1 MVKAQTTTTEPQPRR
16 QAMKEHTIFV
26 GLDVHKDSIDVAI
39 AEGGGN
45 REVRHCGTVGG
56 DLAALDKA
64 IRRLRSRGAVLR
76 VVYEA
81 GPCGYEIYRHLTRE
95 GIDCVV
101 VAPSLVPKRSGDR
114 VKTDRRDA
122 LTLARLHR
130 AGELTAVYVPRQE
143 DEAMRDLVRA
153 REDAKEAERTAKQR
167 LGAFLLRH
175 GIRYTGK
182 KAWTRPHRRWLS
194 GLSFAHPAQQ
204 IAFQEYVDTIEE
216 CQKRVDRL
224 TEQIRGLVPQWR
236 LAPAVEAFQAM
247 RGVSLIVAATVA
259 AEVGDL
265 SRFDTPRQ
273 LMAYLGLVPSE
284 HSSGETVRRGSIT
297 KTGNGHARR
306 VLVEGAWTY
315 RHRAR
320 VSRRLL
326 DRLEHLPQAVRE
338 IAWKAQLRLCER
350 YRRLEA
356 KGKRTQVIVTA
367 IAREMAAFLWAIAR
381 EVPIS
386 AT

>member
-1 MVKAQTTTTEPQPRR
+1 
-16 QAMKEHTIFV
+16 MKEHTIFV

-39 AEGGGN
+39 AEGGGS
-45 REVRHCGTVGG
+45 REVRHYGTVGG
-56 DLAALDKA
+56 ERASLDKA
-64 IRRLRSRGAVLR
+64 IRRLRSRGTILR

-95 GIDCVV
+95 GIDCIV

-130 AGELTAVYVPRQE
+130 AGEQAAVYVPRQE

-153 REDAKEAERTAKQR
+153 REDAKEAERKAKQR

-175 GIRYTGK
+175 GIRYSGK

-194 GLSFAHPAQQ
+194 DLSFPHPAQQ

-326 DRLEHLPQAVRE
+326 DRLEHRPQAVRE
-338 IAWKAQLRLCER
+338 IAWKAQVRLCER

-381 EVPIS
+381 EVPIPAS
-386 AT
+386 